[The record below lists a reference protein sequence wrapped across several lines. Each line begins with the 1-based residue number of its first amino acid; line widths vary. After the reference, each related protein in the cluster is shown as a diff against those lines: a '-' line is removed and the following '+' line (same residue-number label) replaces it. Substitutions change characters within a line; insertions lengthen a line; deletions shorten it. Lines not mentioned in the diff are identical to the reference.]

1 MRTQTRMLSV
11 LAAAFLVVSSAHA
24 DSDGQATFGA
34 QWWTQTTNEAKFQE
48 FREVPRGGFLESF
61 MMRQWQDNGGWA
73 GSVWG
78 SNALKSDQS
87 TGMMLGKGVTWRFD
101 GEYTQL
107 PHVWSNITRSPYTE
121 VSPGVFLLPDSLQR
135 TNQEYPGSYLNTMRD
150 LLAVASP
157 APLSVRTDV
166 TKARLRARPAKG
178 WDFELSSTE
187 RQRSGRMAYGASL
200 GFSTAIELPTPI
212 SQKMLDADATGQYQK
227 GNMRVKASV
236 GMSRFENNVST
247 LVWDNPKRY
256 QDRTGGDGPKQGQID
271 LWPDNRVVRG
281 LFAVGI
287 NLPRSSTF
295 SATYH
300 MSQAEQDDQFLPFTT
315 NSTIAQR
322 SLDSLPAQKLDGKV
336 VMFTQDY
343 RLSTHPMERV
353 HGALH
358 VSSENEDNKTPEL
371 TFIGF
376 SPYDA
381 GWTATP
387 KTNKLFGADKLE
399 VGADLDFELANWAN
413 LTLEA
418 EHETRKHHHREIPED
433 AELTLGGSLR
443 LVPTDDLQFS
453 AGFKRAS
460 RTSDEFLIEDYENAI
475 GQLIEPAGLRR
486 FDIADRDQDI
496 ANGSLDYSI
505 GSKIET
511 SIEYN
516 YVKSDYTESLYGL
529 QAAEDHLVVAEA
541 TIKATPQ
548 LSITGGYGFGQS
560 DTRQQSN
567 QSGVS
572 PSLYAPVNDWWANLR
587 DRTVNIYSRSEW
599 WVRPRKM
606 MLSAD
611 YTFTRSLARYDLSN
625 ATYTA
630 VSLAPTIYR
639 RHDLELEA
647 RWRLRF
653 DLDLAGRYG
662 FDEYDV
668 EDFAAT
674 DVPLAG
680 IASGSLASIYLGDSA
695 QDYIAHRLAVVVSRR
710 F

>member
-1 MRTQTRMLSV
+1 MRTHTKILSV
-11 LAAAFLVVSSAHA
+11 LAVAILGASQAHA
-24 DSDGQATFGA
+24 DSDGQATFGG
-34 QWWTQTTNEAKFQE
+34 QWWSQTKKEAKFQE

-61 MMRQWQDNGGWA
+61 VLRQWQDGGGWA

-78 SNALKSDQS
+78 THAFQSDQS
-87 TGMMLGKGVTWRFD
+87 TGMTLANGATWRVD
-101 GEYTQL
+101 GEFTQL
-107 PHVWSNITRSPYTE
+107 PHLWSQVTRSPYTE

-135 TNQEYPGSYLNTMRD
+135 MNQENPGSYLTTMTD
-150 LLAVASP
+150 LLAVAP
-157 APLSVRTDV
+157 NAPLSVRTDV
-166 TKARLRARPAKG
+166 TKARVRMRPVKG
-178 WDFELSSTE
+178 WDFEVNSTQ
-187 RQRSGRMAYGASL
+187 RQRSGHMAMGASL
-200 GFSTAIELPTPI
+200 GFSNAVELAVPI
-212 SQKMLDADATGQYQK
+212 SQRTVDADAIGQYQR
-227 GNMRVKASV
+227 GSVRVRASV
-236 GMSRFENNVST
+236 GLSRFTNNVNT
-247 LVWDNPKRY
+247 LVWDNTRRY
-256 QDRTGGDGPKQGQID
+256 QDRTGGDGPKQGLID
-271 LWPDNRVVRG
+271 LWPDNRQIRG
-281 LFAVGI
+281 QFGLGVT
-287 NLPRSSTF
+287 LPHASTF

-300 MSQAEQDDQFLPFTT
+300 MSQSEQDDTFLPFTT

-322 SLDSLPAQKLDGKV
+322 SLDSLPARQLDAKI

-358 VSSENEDNKTPEL
+358 VSSETEDNQTPEL

-381 GWTATP
+381 SWTATP
-387 KTNKLFGADKLE
+387 KTNKLFGANKLE
-399 VGADLDFELANWAN
+399 LGADVDLELTDWAS

-433 AELTLGGSLR
+433 AELTLGASLR
-443 LVPTDDLQFS
+443 TAPTDDLEFS

-460 RTSDEFLIEDYENAI
+460 RKSDEFLIEDYENAL

-486 FDIADRDQDI
+486 FDIADRDRDI
-496 ANGSLDYSI
+496 ANTSLDYSI
-505 GSKIET
+505 GSRIVT
-511 SIEYN
+511 SLEYN

-548 LSITGGYGFGQS
+548 WSLTGGYGFGQS

-572 PSLYAPVNDWWANLR
+572 PSLYAPINDWTANLR

-611 YTFTRSLARYDLSN
+611 YNFTRSLARYDLSN
-625 ATYTA
+625 ATNTA
-630 VSLAPTIYR
+630 VSLPSTLYR
-639 RHDLELEA
+639 RHDVEVEA

-653 DLDLAGRYG
+653 DLDVAGRYG
-662 FDEYDV
+662 FDQYDV

-680 IASGSLASIYLGDSA
+680 IASGALASIYLGDSL